1 MISFFIDATL
11 YSIILKDKK
20 MNSKNHEQ
28 KESNKKGMN
37 KSVLI
42 TGANR
47 SIGLETAKQL
57 SEKGLFIYLGSR
69 DLEKGEEAVK
79 ELNKKGFNNIKAIQ
93 IDVNNPDSILAAKNI
108 IENEQGKLDILI
120 NNAGVL
126 GVLPQE
132 PSITSIEDIQKT
144 FDTNFFGVIRVTQV
158 FLELLKK
165 SDSPRISNITSG
177 LGSLTLHSDPNW
189 KYHAIKGVCYV
200 PSKAA
205 LNAFTITLA
214 YELRDLPFKV
224 NAIDPG
230 YTATDFNHFS
240 GPGTVESAAGFIIKH
255 TLTDENG
262 PTGKFFSNDIED
274 ESEES
279 PW

>member
-1 MISFFIDATL
+1 MKT
-11 YSIILKDKK
+11 
-20 MNSKNHEQ
+20 
-28 KESNKKGMN
+28 
-37 KSVLI
+37 VLI

-57 SEKGLFIYLGSR
+57 SEKGFFVYLGSR
-69 DLEKGEEAVK
+69 DLAKGEETVK
-79 ELNKKGFNNIKAIQ
+79 ELTQNGFKNIKAIQ
-93 IDVNNPDSILAAKNI
+93 IDVTESKSIAAAKNI
-108 IENEQGKLDILI
+108 VEKEQGKLDILI

-126 GVLPQE
+126 GALPQDA
-132 PSITSIEDIQKT
+132 SSADFQDIKKT
-144 FDTNFFGVIRVTQV
+144 FDTNFFGVINVTQN
-158 FLELLKK
+158 FIELLKK

-189 KYHAIKGVCYV
+189 KYYAIKGVSYV
-200 PSKAA
+200 SSKAA

-224 NAIDPG
+224 NSIDPG
-230 YTATDFNHFS
+230 YTATDFNHHS
-240 GPGTVESAAGFIIKH
+240 GPQSVESAARFIIKH
-255 TLTDENG
+255 TDTDENG
-262 PTGKFFSNDIED
+262 PTGKFFSPDIEN

>member
-1 MISFFIDATL
+1 MKT
-11 YSIILKDKK
+11 
-20 MNSKNHEQ
+20 
-28 KESNKKGMN
+28 
-37 KSVLI
+37 VLI
-42 TGANR
+42 TGGNR
-47 SIGLETAKQL
+47 SIGLETVKQL
-57 SEKGLFIYLGSR
+57 SKKGLFVYLGSR
-69 DLEKGEEAVK
+69 DLKKGEEAVK
-79 ELNKKGFNNIKAIQ
+79 KLNQDGYSNIKAIE
-93 IDVNNPDSILAAKNI
+93 IDVNNPETILAAKVI
-108 IENEQGKLDILI
+108 VEQGKGQLDILI
-120 NNAGVL
+120 NNAGVI

-132 PSITSIEDIQKT
+132 PSTTSIEDIQKT
-144 FDTNFFGVIRVTQV
+144 FDTNFFGAIRVTQV
-158 FLELLKK
+158 FLDLLKK

-177 LGSLTLHSDPNW
+177 LGSLTLHSDPTW
-189 KYHAIKGVCYV
+189 KYHTIKGVCYV

-214 YELRDLPFKV
+214 YELRDLAFKV

-240 GPGTVESAAGFIIKH
+240 GPGTVESAASFIIKH

-262 PTGKFFSNDIED
+262 PTGKFFSNDIDD